1 MKKIVKNFNNLVNKT
16 IFKVQNKTNN
26 KFAISVFNKYIITL
40 IGLLFFY
47 LFYLLV
53 PLLYDKSWVQN
64 NIEIKI
70 LNEFKINISTSAD
83 ISYRILPAPHF
94 LIKNSKILI
103 DSTKGQ
109 KSIADLKNLKVFFSQ
124 KSILNKEEINLTK
137 LVIDNAN
144 FSLLRKELKT
154 IKDFS
159 HNKFSYKKIIIN
171 NSNFFFKNN
180 LNEIITIVKI
190 DKAVVFFDNQKKIN
204 LFNLKG
210 NIFGVSFNLNHKSK
224 NNSLANKEI
233 NLDIKS
239 LNLNIFNESMIE
251 NNNFRNGKNTIS
263 FLNSKINTKYNEK
276 KKLIIFESDNS
287 RLNNSKIHYSGKLS
301 TNPFDLDLHIDFGI
315 YKISKLFNLNF
326 ILKEFIQTGLLFSE
340 NLSLDLSILAKT
352 NALGEIFQNAKIN
365 FDIVNGNFNLD
376 KTIFINN
383 KIGLL
388 ELNNSNLYLEN
399 KELNL
404 NTDILINIKDS
415 KSLFSFLNTNK
426 NSRKEIKSILIN
438 LDYNFLSSEMNFNRI
453 IVDSNIMNDHFLSVI
468 EDFMNNNSNNL
479 VNSRRLLNELFRIY
493 EG

>member
-1 MKKIVKNFNNLVNKT
+1 MKKIVKNFNNLINKT

-26 KFAISVFNKYIITL
+26 KFTISVFNKYIITL

-47 LFYLLV
+47 LFYLLI
-53 PLLYDKSWVQN
+53 PLLYDKSWIQN

-233 NLDIKS
+233 TLDIKS